1 MTIPFAA
8 EHMAAKISR
17 LRSEVETLNAKLG
30 EQQSVPDG
38 LLDWAVDRWHAEVS
52 QRPLINIHRRTLDE
66 TWRQII
72 RKLGGDPVDLCGPA
86 HADLLAAAPSAPAAQ
101 GVSDG
106 LRAECFAEDESAMP
120 PHSCAVVAG
129 IASAA
134 LSAFRG
140 EGGE

>member
-1 MTIPFAA
+1 MNNEKLRADIKRELSWPISMKKLA
-8 EHMAAKISR
+8 E
-17 LRSEVETLNAKLG
+17 LLNRCYVALG
-30 EQQSVPDG
+30 EQASVPDG

-101 GVSDG
+101 G
-106 LRAECFAEDESAMP
+106 
-120 PHSCAVVAG
+120 
-129 IASAA
+129 
-134 LSAFRG
+134 G
-140 EGGE
+140 E